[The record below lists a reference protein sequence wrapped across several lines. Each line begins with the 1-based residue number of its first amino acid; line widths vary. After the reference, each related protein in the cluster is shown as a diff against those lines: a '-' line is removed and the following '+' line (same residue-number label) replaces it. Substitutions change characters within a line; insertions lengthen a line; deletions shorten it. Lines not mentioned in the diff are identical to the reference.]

1 MTIRYEKPLQV
12 NRSLVRGK
20 WSEMSSQGGSG
31 ASESKFEHTYD
42 TNIVYHS
49 HASNVPHLNSWIDEL
64 VTMTERGLPRRK
76 FPTTQNL
83 VDTLQRYDAVYR
95 ELLRQTSIFSEP
107 VTKQLAKVWAGSLKL
122 LDYMVKS
129 YHRYVKHTSTI
140 QEQAELLLAEKNNA
154 MIASKVKEDEFDLEK
169 TYLKAKIRNLEAEID
184 SMSATNREAERE
196 ISKLRDILNRYVNSE
211 GMNTN
216 IWDVINEDAENTP
229 GTLASSM
236 ISQKEAGDMA
246 RHRLRELNRLDI
258 EMNEVLT
265 KSLKESDRQE
275 KIMAD
280 IVGLLENNQE
290 IFGEGSTSFE
300 KSMRAEGNVLAWQ
313 AGVTKQIERADASV
327 QVDEKEEYG
336 VITNLVEEEEPEEI
350 TIAAPSVST
359 VPVVK
364 GIEIPFQLRNQM
376 STYPRVLRI
385 PPAAW
390 VCQSIMAIYVDKID
404 RDKER
409 LEARLPRR
417 TLAEHVY
424 GFYKDLLQLDV
435 LADAQSAQLVKAV
448 EHHMRGIRRVAIF
461 ASQMGMHDTE
471 DYPSMDTR
479 DTTFILS
486 IIEHL
491 MGQGELVTEKAS
503 RRKMTKEGVVVK
515 SDILRASAIKTTE
528 HLFRN
533 WLPDGGQ
540 DYVVKIKSMNH
551 SERGNKYVD
560 VDEVIEILIEPWHT
574 VRIGWEDHIRYLFD
588 EHCLVHRVLSEYQ
601 FATDIGAKCKDTTLS
616 QLNKHSAKE
625 CMRRPIRLFQKLK
638 YQKMGEEG
646 SSRKGAADAVQKEPV
661 CESLNRKFFIN
672 TVMVVNPGI
681 SNQDAE
687 RMYEDAV
694 EHAHRCALR
703 DLETIWMRCT
713 DKVEV
718 PEPITHDMTRS
729 SKDYAQVER
738 RNVVEKRNY
747 YMNIRTGLSQWIR
760 PYMYN
765 TFRANDIEYNSFAHV
780 LMEYDVMSNSPL
792 NELLHMTPKDL
803 WPNAD
808 MFLKQIRKGLI

>member
-1 MTIRYEKPLQV
+1 
-12 NRSLVRGK
+12 
-20 WSEMSSQGGSG
+20 MSSQGSGGSGG

-196 ISKLRDILNRYVNSE
+196 ISKLRNILNRYVNSE
-211 GMNTN
+211 GMNTTV
-216 IWDVINEDAENTP
+216 WDVINEDAENTP
-229 GTLASSM
+229 GSLAASI
-236 ISQKEAGDMA
+236 ISQEEAGDMA

-275 KIMAD
+275 KIMVD
-280 IVGLLENNQE
+280 IVGLLDENQE
-290 IFGEGSTSFE
+290 IFGEGSTAFE
-300 KSMRAEGNVLAWQ
+300 KSKRAEGNVLTWQ
-313 AGVTKQIERADASV
+313 AGVPKKVETTDATV

-336 VITNLVEEEEPEEI
+336 VVTNLAEEEEPEEI
-350 TIAAPSVST
+350 TMAAPAVST
-359 VPVVK
+359 APPVR

-376 STYPRVLRI
+376 TTYPKVLRI

-424 GFYKDLLQLDV
+424 CFYKDLLQLDV
-435 LADAQSAQLVKAV
+435 LADAQSAQLVRAV
-448 EHHMRGIRRVAIF
+448 EYHMKSIRRVAIF
-461 ASQMGMHDTE
+461 ASQMGLHDPE
-471 DYPSMDTR
+471 EYPSMDSR

-486 IIEHL
+486 VIEHL
-491 MGQGELVTEKAS
+491 ISLGELVTEKAS
-503 RRKMTKEGVVVK
+503 RRKMTKEAVVVK
-515 SDILRASAIKTTE
+515 SDILRSAAIKTTE
-528 HLFRN
+528 HLFKN

-540 DYVVKIKSMNH
+540 DYVVKIKSMEH
-551 SERGNKYVD
+551 SEKGTKYVD
-560 VDEVIEILIEPWHT
+560 VDQVIEILIEPWHT

-588 EHCLVHRVLSEYQ
+588 EHCLVHRVLSECQ
-601 FATDIGAKCKDTTLS
+601 FATDIGAKYKDTTLS
-616 QLNKHSAKE
+616 QLNKNSAKE

-646 SSRKGAADAVQKEPV
+646 SSRKGAAEGVQKEPV
-661 CESLNRKFFIN
+661 CETLNRKFFIN

-681 SNQDAE
+681 SNQEAE

-694 EHAHRCALR
+694 DHAHQCVLR

-729 SKDYAQVER
+729 SKDYAVIQNRTVTER
-738 RNVVEKRNY
+738 RNY
-747 YMNIRTGLSQWIR
+747 YMNVRTGLSQWTR
-760 PYMYN
+760 PYIYN

-780 LMEYDVMSNSPL
+780 LIEYDVLSNSPL
-792 NELLHMTPKDL
+792 SELLHMTPKDL

-808 MFLKQIRKGLI
+808 MFLKQIKKGLI